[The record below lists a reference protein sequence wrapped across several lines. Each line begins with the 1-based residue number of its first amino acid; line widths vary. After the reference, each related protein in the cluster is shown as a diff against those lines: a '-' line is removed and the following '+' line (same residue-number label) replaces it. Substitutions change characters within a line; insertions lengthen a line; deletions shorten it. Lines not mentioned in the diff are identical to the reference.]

1 MVFLNNDLLGD
12 TDTFIRWATKNYNYE
27 DFRNEILYETLRKEY
42 CSNYILNTK
51 VIFL

>member
-1 MVFLNNDLLGD
+1 MVFINNDLLGD
-12 TDTFIRWATKNYNYE
+12 TDRLIKWATKNYNYE

-51 VIFL
+51 VN